1 MFPRS
6 AAPRGR
12 SAHHDGLYPPPPGPV
27 CYDYNHQ
34 RLAAVNSFYVSGR
47 ERLPTYEWKP
57 YPAQAPVPPRVPA
70 PYTPT
75 LPNGRKRQNVEYSPH
90 VVKRQRLESPSRPLV
105 GSPLPR
111 DTPPRRPDQAVP
123 GSSRSSFGFDSCY
136 PSPRAHIHPQVNAV
150 PESSNSLQ
158 AYAKDKLSDQM
169 VELFEA
175 CQQQTSDLARKETC
189 RTRLQKDIQ
198 SIYAVARLYLTGSS
212 MNGLGCRSS
221 DADLCLVLK
230 GNKRP
235 DPIHV
240 LTVLQRL
247 FKSLSYV
254 ERTQLIRA
262 KVPILRFREKGS
274 DLEFDLNINNTVGI
288 RNTFLLRSYAYADL
302 RIRPMILVVK
312 KWARHNQINDASKG
326 TLSSYTLVLMV
337 LHYLQTLKEPVLPSL
352 QRDYPS
358 NISSFLYPASSS
370 LVSCFWVRGRSR
382 WDKQVISV
390 REAKALPKNNSK
402 EWRNKYICVE
412 EPFEQN
418 NVARAVHEKIKFD
431 AIKATFAESFRIL
444 KDRKDLNSILPV
456 RAIINKESSGDK
468 GSLLLLDKRAGVFY
482 LKTGLS
488 LETTR
493 DLLDVLRE
501 EPCCSAAQRQRLGL

>member
-12 SAHHDGLYPPPPGPV
+12 SAYRDGLYPTPPVPI

-57 YPAQAPVPPRVPA
+57 YPALSPVPPRVPA

-75 LPNGRKRQNVEYSPH
+75 IPNGRKRQNDEYSPH
-90 VVKRQRLESPSRPLV
+90 VVKRQRLESPSHTLV

-111 DTPPRRPDQAVP
+111 ATPPRRPDQAVP

-136 PSPRAHIHPQVNAV
+136 PSPRAHIHPQVKVV

-158 AYAKDKLSDQM
+158 AYAKDKLSEQM
-169 VELFEA
+169 LELFEA

-230 GNKRP
+230 GNNRP
-235 DPIHV
+235 DPINV

-288 RNTFLLRSYAYADL
+288 RNTFLLRSYAYA
-302 RIRPMILVVK
+302 
-312 KWARHNQINDASKG
+312 
-326 TLSSYTLVLMV
+326 
-337 LHYLQTLKEPVLPSL
+337 LKEPVLPSL
-352 QRDYPS
+352 QRDYPECFYALLDIDMVPEGPKHVPPY
-358 NISSFLYPASSS
+358 ISTNQSS
-370 LVSCFWVRGRSR
+370 LGELLLGFLKYYATDFR

-412 EPFEQN
+412 EPFEKN

-431 AIKATFAESFRIL
+431 AIKATFAESCRIL
-444 KDRKDLNSILPV
+444 QDRKDLNSIIPV
-456 RAIINKESSGDK
+456 RAIINKESS
-468 GSLLLLDKRAGVFY
+468 R
-482 LKTGLS
+482 
-488 LETTR
+488 R
-493 DLLDVLRE
+493 
-501 EPCCSAAQRQRLGL
+501 